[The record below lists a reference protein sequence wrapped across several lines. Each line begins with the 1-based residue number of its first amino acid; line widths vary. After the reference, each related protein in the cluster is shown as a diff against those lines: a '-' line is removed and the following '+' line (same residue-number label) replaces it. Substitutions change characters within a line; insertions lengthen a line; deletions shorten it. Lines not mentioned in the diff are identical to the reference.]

1 MRETKKTNKVNKV
14 NKNKTRKHKTNKNKT
29 NKSQPDV
36 KVLEKGFSLYGA
48 KNKNLGFK
56 ILDYTKSQELKKHKH
71 CIYENISW
79 FAGLEQAKHYKGKND
94 EIFDWVIIKPLK
106 LIKIT
111 QKNANFF
118 KNLFLKTKKN
128 INAFIQISKDNI
140 SKIDYEHPFLKMN
153 NNEKALYEFEF
164 IFGYISLKEQYEFL
178 LLIKYLMKNNFIN
191 ILSRHNTSLLPK
203 IEKKINFYK
212 LYPFGKKNN
221 LNRISIYDI
230 NKEAV
235 LNLCVMLYDKY
246 GIDGVYQPNTNSYWY
261 PDLIV
266 YHMNIEE
273 FILFSPHTELK
284 LESIV

>member
-1 MRETKKTNKVNKV
+1 MGKTKKNKL
-14 NKNKTRKHKTNKNKT
+14 NKNKTRKNKETQN
-29 NKSQPDV
+29 PDV
-36 KVLEKGFSLYGA
+36 KILQKGDSLYGA
-48 KNKNLGFK
+48 KNKSLGLK
-56 ILDYTKSQELKKHKH
+56 ILDYTRSQEIKKHRH

-94 EIFDWVIIKPLK
+94 EIFDWSIRKQLK
-106 LIKIT
+106 LITIT
-111 QKNANFF
+111 EKNNTFF

-128 INAFIQISKDNI
+128 ISPFIKISKEHN
-140 SKIDYEHPFLKMN
+140 SKIDYDHPFLKMSN
-153 NNEKALYEFEF
+153 KEQALYEFGF

-178 LLIKYLMKNNFIN
+178 LLIKHLIKNNYIN

-203 IEKKINFYK
+203 INKKINFYK

-230 NKEAV
+230 NKQSV

-284 LESIV
+284 IESIV

>member
-1 MRETKKTNKVNKV
+1 MRKTKSSKQINNKKII
-14 NKNKTRKHKTNKNKT
+14 KNKTRKNKERYN
-29 NKSQPDV
+29 PDV
-36 KVLEKGFSLYGA
+36 KMLKKGFNLYGA
-48 KNKNLGFK
+48 KNKNLGLK
-56 ILDYTKSQELKKHKH
+56 ILDYTRTQELKKHRH
-71 CIYENISW
+71 CINENISW

-94 EIFDWVIIKPLK
+94 EIFEWVITKPLR

-111 QKNANFF
+111 ERNYMFF

-128 INAFIQISKDNI
+128 INPFIKISKDSL

-153 NNEKALYEFEF
+153 NNEQALYEFEF

-178 LLIKYLMKNNFIN
+178 LLIKYLIKNNFIN

-203 IEKKINFYK
+203 IDKKINFYK

-284 LESIV
+284 L

>member
-1 MRETKKTNKVNKV
+1 MKIKK
-14 NKNKTRKHKTNKNKT
+14 KNNT
-29 NKSQPDV
+29 
-36 KVLEKGFSLYGA
+36 
-48 KNKNLGFK
+48 
-56 ILDYTKSQELKKHKH
+56 
-71 CIYENISW
+71 
-79 FAGLEQAKHYKGKND
+79 
-94 EIFDWVIIKPLK
+94 
-106 LIKIT
+106 
-111 QKNANFF
+111 FF

-128 INAFIQISKDNI
+128 ISPFIKICKENN
-140 SKIDYEHPFLKMN
+140 SKIDYDHPFLKMN
-153 NNEKALYEFEF
+153 NKEQALYEFEF

-178 LLIKYLMKNNFIN
+178 LLIKHLIKNNYIN

-203 IEKKINFYK
+203 IDKKINFYK

-230 NKEAV
+230 NKQAV

-284 LESIV
+284 IERIV

>member
-1 MRETKKTNKVNKV
+1 MGKTKKNKL
-14 NKNKTRKHKTNKNKT
+14 NKNKTRKNKETQN
-29 NKSQPDV
+29 PDV
-36 KVLEKGFSLYGA
+36 KILQKGDSLYGA
-48 KNKNLGFK
+48 KNKSLGLK
-56 ILDYTKSQELKKHKH
+56 ILDYTRSQEIKKHRH

-94 EIFDWVIIKPLK
+94 EIFDWSIRKQLK
-106 LIKIT
+106 LITIT
-111 QKNANFF
+111 EKNNTFF

-128 INAFIQISKDNI
+128 ISPFIKISKENN
-140 SKIDYEHPFLKMN
+140 SKIDYDHPFLKMSN
-153 NNEKALYEFEF
+153 KEQALYEFGF

-178 LLIKYLMKNNFIN
+178 LLIKHLIKNNYIN

-203 IEKKINFYK
+203 INKKINFYK

-230 NKEAV
+230 NKQSV

-284 LESIV
+284 IESIV

>member
-1 MRETKKTNKVNKV
+1 MGKTKKNKLT
-14 NKNKTRKHKTNKNKT
+14 KNKTRKNKETQN
-29 NKSQPDV
+29 PDV
-36 KVLEKGFSLYGA
+36 KILQKGDSLYGA
-48 KNKNLGFK
+48 KDKSLGLK
-56 ILDYTKSQELKKHKH
+56 ILDYTRSQEIKKHRH
-71 CIYENISW
+71 CVYENISW

-94 EIFDWVIIKPLK
+94 EIFDWVIKKQLK

-111 QKNANFF
+111 EKNNTFF

-128 INAFIQISKDNI
+128 ISPFIKISKENN
-140 SKIDYEHPFLKMN
+140 SKIDYDHPFLKMN
-153 NNEKALYEFEF
+153 NKEQALYEFEF

-178 LLIKYLMKNNFIN
+178 LLIKHLIKNNYIN

-203 IEKKINFYK
+203 IDKKINFYK

-230 NKEAV
+230 NKQAV
-235 LNLCVMLYDKY
+235 LNLCGMLYDKY

-284 LESIV
+284 IERIV

>member
-1 MRETKKTNKVNKV
+1 MRETKTKKI
-14 NKNKTRKHKTNKNKT
+14 NKNKTRKNKTNKNKE
-29 NKSQPDV
+29 NQPDV
-36 KVLEKGFSLYGA
+36 KTLEKGNYLYGA
-48 KNKNLGFK
+48 KNKTKGLK
-56 ILDYTKSQELKKHKH
+56 ILDYTKSQELKKHIH
-71 CIYENISW
+71 CINENISW

-94 EIFDWVIIKPLK
+94 EIFEWVVTKPLK

-111 QKNANFF
+111 ERNYIFF
-118 KNLFLKTKKN
+118 KNLFLKTKKS
-128 INAFIQISKDNI
+128 INPFIKISKDNV
-140 SKIDYEHPFLKMN
+140 SKIDYVHPFLKMN
-153 NNEKALYEFEF
+153 NNEQALYEFEF

-178 LLIKYLMKNNFIN
+178 LLIKYLIKNNFIN

-203 IEKKINFYK
+203 IERKINFYK

-235 LNLCVMLYDKY
+235 LNLCVILYDKY

-273 FILFSPHTELK
+273 FILFSPQ
-284 LESIV
+284 SCFF